1 MEKNTR
7 HRTQMWSI
15 LLKKYREREEKRIK
29 KQQGWTGKE
38 IRKGE
43 YKKKAEKMRTKE
55 KIKSEFI
62 GLVYK

>member
-1 MEKNTR
+1 MKNTR
-7 HRTQMWSI
+7 HGTKMWSI
-15 LLKKYREREEKRIK
+15 PLMKYREREDKKIK

-43 YKKKAEKMRTKE
+43 YKKKTEKMRTKE

-62 GLVYK
+62 GLIYK